1 MSDVPSEP
9 DTNWLQDQGSEPD
22 SNWLADPK
30 ADLLHRSEWSVNYG
44 GGPILIT
51 RTRLGQPHL
60 ELTHNGKR
68 CGSLVELSKG
78 RWRLLLGEP
87 CGNGFVAKSLRW
99 LHGDEDAALA
109 GAAPWVVLAS
119 RGNL

>member
-1 MSDVPSEP
+1 MSDVPAEP
-9 DTNWLQDQGSEPD
+9 HT
-22 SNWLADPK
+22 NWLADPK

-51 RTRLGQPHL
+51 RTRPDQPQL
-60 ELTHNGKR
+60 ELTHDGKR
-68 CGSLVELSKG
+68 VGSLLHMGGG

-87 CGNGFVAKSLRW
+87 AGNGFVAKALRW
-99 LHGDEDAALA
+99 LHGDEEQALA

>member
-9 DTNWLQDQGSEPD
+9 DTNWL
-22 SNWLADPK
+22 ADPK
-30 ADLLHRSEWSVNYG
+30 HDPLHRSEWSVNYG

-51 RTRLGQPHL
+51 RTRLGQPFL
-60 ELTHNGKR
+60 ELTHNGR
-68 CGSLVELSKG
+68 RVGSLKQMSEG

-87 CGNGFVAKSLRW
+87 AGNGFVAKSLRW
-99 LHGDEDAALA
+99 LHGNEEDALI

-119 RGNL
+119 RGAL